1 MREYVKNVDDIGFF
15 AICYKLAIVYSEI
28 GLICR

>member
-1 MREYVKNVDDIGFF
+1 MREYVKNVDNIGFF
-15 AICYKLAIVYSEI
+15 AICYKLAIVDPKI